1 MPDELRFRL
10 RVLAFAQAGEVLRAD
25 STRKTPL
32 SGKPA
37 LPLAMTLL
45 VAAPVVLLVRCELPR
60 VVRPGLPKVVARW
73 KA

>member
-1 MPDELRFRL
+1 VLDRSRLPAKLSGIGFGRLMPDELRFRL

-37 LPLAMTLL
+37 LP
-45 VAAPVVLLVRCELPR
+45 
-60 VVRPGLPKVVARW
+60 KVVARW